1 MDGSISITKI
11 DSFGSILYLLLT
23 PSQMKN
29 FYKTQLLALLL
40 CMACWKGTA
49 QQDAFFSLYRHHLN
63 IINPAAAGTQEGSY
77 LNMSLRSQW
86 LGIDGAPETQAIS
99 YGMPTNGNR
108 VGIGFSLINDQT
120 FIEKQT
126 QFYANF
132 SYRLPLS
139 DQLDLFLG
147 LCAGAN
153 GFSINAAGLD
163 VYGTATQDPNLMNFS
178 RFNPNIGAGV
188 YLKSEN
194 FYFSFSVPRMLSTE
208 RYKNQN
214 GLVTS
219 AKDRAHFYTTTG
231 FRVPVTKDWEWI
243 PSVVLRH
250 VKDAPALLSLNMG
263 AAYKKQFELGE
274 NTTTKVAGESI

>member
-1 MDGSISITKI
+1 MDGSISITKPTPLGAYYI
-11 DSFGSILYLLLT
+11 YLLT

-40 CMACWKGTA
+40 CMACWKATA

-63 IINPAAAGTQEGSY
+63 IINPAAAGTQEGNY

-139 DQLDLFLG
+139 DHLDLFLG

-153 GFSINAAGLD
+153 GFPS
-163 VYGTATQDPNLMNFS
+163 
-178 RFNPNIGAGV
+178 
-188 YLKSEN
+188 
-194 FYFSFSVPRMLSTE
+194 MLPDSMSME
-208 RYKNQN
+208 RQ
-214 GLVTS
+214 L
-219 AKDRAHFYTTTG
+219 R
-231 FRVPVTKDWEWI
+231 I
-243 PSVVLRH
+243 P
-250 VKDAPALLSLNMG
+250 
-263 AAYKKQFELGE
+263 
-274 NTTTKVAGESI
+274 T